1 MLYYRQSLARRI
13 VHASSAATATEHQ
26 RRWLLPLRHLHGGE
40 GGTVGLGGRG
50 RSAVVAAAM
59 AKVVM
64 ESAAVAV
71 AAAMAAVAAVAAVK
85 VRSTVDNILI
95 FISSLPRAGF

>member
-1 MLYYRQSLARRI
+1 
-13 VHASSAATATEHQ
+13 
-26 RRWLLPLRHLHGGE
+26 
-40 GGTVGLGGRG
+40 
-50 RSAVVAAAM
+50 M